1 MPTPY
6 RLTLSAAQRQELLD
20 LRTHAPWPYVRE
32 RAAVIVAV
40 ADGASLRAAGRSA
53 GLTRHTAECVGGWVR
68 RYLAE
73 GRVGLRIRKGRGR
86 KPASF
91 PGFPARSP
99 RAHRRGGVAATR
111 RRPTA

>member
-20 LRTHAPWPYVRE
+20 LRTHARLPYVRE

-40 ADGASLRAAGRSA
+40 ADGASLRAAGRTA
-53 GLTRHTAECVGGWVR
+53 GLTRHTAECVSGWVH
-68 RYLAE
+68 RYLTE
-73 GRVGLRIRKGRGR
+73 GRAGLRIRKGRGR

-91 PGFPARSP
+91 RACPAA
-99 RAHRRGGVAATR
+99 RA
-111 RRPTA
+111 

>member
-6 RLTLSAAQRQELLD
+6 RLTLSAAQRQDLLD
-20 LRTHAPWPYVRE
+20 LRSHAPLAYVRE

-40 ADGASLRAAGRSA
+40 GDGASLRAAGRTA
-53 GLTRHTAECVGGWVR
+53 GLTRHTAECVSGWIH

-73 GRVGLRIRKGRGR
+73 GRSGLRIRKGRGR

-91 PGFPARSP
+91 PAAASR
-99 RAHRRGGVAATR
+99 RAGGAATPG
-111 RRPTA
+111 RPTA